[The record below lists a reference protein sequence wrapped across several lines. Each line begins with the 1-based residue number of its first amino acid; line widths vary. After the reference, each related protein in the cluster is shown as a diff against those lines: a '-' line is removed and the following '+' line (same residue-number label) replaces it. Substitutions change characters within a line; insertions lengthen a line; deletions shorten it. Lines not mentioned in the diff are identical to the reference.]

1 MVAIDGQDRKIDYAN
16 LKLSVILRFKIKTFV
31 N

>member
-16 LKLSVILRFKIKTFV
+16 LKLSVILRFKIKKLL
-31 N
+31 